1 MMASEGP
8 VIKSFGTYLVSE
20 HGSQRKL
27 TLSKALEQEPFPI
40 SAGSKIKVEQIV
52 PAEDDQAAFL
62 RLTPVQED

>member
-8 VIKSFGTYLVSE
+8 IIKSFGTYLVSE
-20 HGSQRKL
+20 HSGQRKL

-40 SAGSKIKVEQIV
+40 SPGSEIKVEQIV
-52 PAEDDQAAFL
+52 PSDDQPAFL